1 MLFYERAVALNRERH
16 QKLRIEPM
24 PNHFAFAA
32 KTNAMLLASTELA
45 EASRD
50 YPIVFVGA
58 EGGPFSLAALVGLR
72 NNENLMVD
80 EAGLWDTGSYVPAFA
95 RRYPFVLAEGDD
107 KSVLTV
113 CVDEAYGGLNDAR
126 GDGLFDEGGKESP
139 YLARVL
145 DFLRAFH
152 ADMQRTRDFAAR
164 LNELGLLVSKVITI
178 EQQRGGKTER
188 QLLEGLWVVDEE
200 KLRGIDDARI
210 VEIFRNG
217 YMGWIY
223 AHLLSL
229 GNVRRLAKR
238 LDQASRVAEEGAL
251 QTTLPEGGDVSLQ
264 DGTGTGS
271 SGGNGSEPPTRPASR
286 PRNKS

>member
-1 MLFYERAVALNRERH
+1 MLFYERAIALNRERH
-16 QKLRIEPM
+16 QNTRIEPL
-24 PNHFAFAA
+24 PNHFGFAA

-45 EASRD
+45 EACRD
-50 YPIVFVGA
+50 YPIVFVGQ

-72 NNENLMVD
+72 NNENLMID
-80 EAGLWDTGSYVPAFA
+80 AAGLWEQGSYVPAFA
-95 RRYPFVLAEGDD
+95 RRYPFVLAEGED
-107 KSVLTV
+107 KSQLTV
-113 CVDEAYGGLNDAR
+113 CVDEAYAGLNEER
-126 GDGLFDEGGKESP
+126 GERLFEEGGKESP

-178 EQQRGGKTER
+178 EQQRDGKPER

-217 YMGWIY
+217 YMGWVY

-229 GNVRRLAKR
+229 GNVRRLSAR
-238 LDQASRVAEEGAL
+238 LDKTSRVANESPLETPKPKSKGNGA
-251 QTTLPEGGDVSLQ
+251 SKW
-264 DGTGTGS
+264 
-271 SGGNGSEPPTRPASR
+271 NGSERR
-286 PRNKS
+286 KKPR

>member
-1 MLFYERAVALNRERH
+1 MLFYERAIALNRDRH
-16 QKLRIEPM
+16 QKLRIEPS

-50 YPIVFVGA
+50 YPIVFVG
-58 EGGPFSLAALVGLR
+58 EQGGPFSLAALVGLR
-72 NNENLMVD
+72 NDENLMVD
-80 EAGLWDTGSYVPAFA
+80 ESGAWDQTAYVPAFA

-113 CVDEAYGGLNDAR
+113 CVDEAYAGLNEER
-126 GDGLFDEGGKESP
+126 GEGLFDSAGKESP
-139 YLARVL
+139 YLTRVL

-178 EQQRGGKTER
+178 EQHRGGKTER

-217 YMGWIY
+217 YMGWVY

-238 LDQASRVAEEGAL
+238 LDQASHVAEEGAL
-251 QTTLPEGGDVSLQ
+251 ETKGAKASDEAAAL
-264 DGTGTGS
+264 
-271 SGGNGSEPPTRPASR
+271 GGNGSEPTAKPAPKGR
-286 PRNKS
+286 GK